1 MWFRTNVHTFMH
13 HKIIDTDKHISYFSM
28 RNSAACGTDGICI
41 RIFKHSFSAIGPVI
55 LHIVN
60 HSLTQ
65 KFWFLERKKSA
76 LPAMIGDM
84 EATLESL
91 DLYFRS
97 NSLKVNET
105 KFELLPHGTR
115 QNLRNLPSFTVK
127 FHESRLAPCDEA
139 TNIGLTFDKYL
150 SWDSL

>member
-1 MWFRTNVHTFMH
+1 
-13 HKIIDTDKHISYFSM
+13 
-28 RNSAACGTDGICI
+28 
-41 RIFKHSFSAIGPVI
+41 
-55 LHIVN
+55 
-60 HSLTQ
+60 
-65 KFWFLERKKSA
+65 
-76 LPAMIGDM
+76 MIGDM